1 MEGPSKEATDSF
13 LAPSSTRFDAFKVLR
28 TIRRLPIFPVFILS
42 VLVVTAILS
51 PWIAPHD
58 PRVGNLRERNIPP
71 AWVGPIIDSKTVV
84 EEPETGQT
92 DTQITLAEA
101 RKLKADIA
109 LGDTVGLVT
118 REAGSSN
125 HLLGTDH
132 LGRDILSRIIHGAR
146 FSLIIA
152 GITLFIGGGVGTLM
166 GLLSGWYGGW
176 VDEVIMR
183 LVDIKVALPTILL
196 ALVLVVTLGQDFW
209 VLVMVISLTIWPRF
223 ARMVRGEALDLKT
236 RDYVALAQV
245 AGAPTR
251 RIIFK
256 HLLPGV
262 ANTLIVVAS
271 LEVGIV
277 ILLEATL
284 SFLGAGVRPPTP
296 AWGSMVA
303 AGRDR
308 VATAWWIST
317 MPGIAIMLTVMSLN
331 LLGDWL
337 RDTLDPRLRQLK

>member
-1 MEGPSKEATDSF
+1 MKDTTDSIF
-13 LAPSSTRFDAFKVLR
+13 VPPLTRFDALKALR
-28 TIRRLPIFPVFILS
+28 HMRRLPIFPVLILS
-42 VLVVTAILS
+42 ILVITAILS

-58 PRVGNLRERNIPP
+58 PRVGNLRDRNIAP
-71 AWVGPIIDSKTVV
+71 AWES
-84 EEPETGQT
+84 E
-92 DTQITLAEA
+92 
-101 RKLKADIA
+101 
-109 LGDTVGLVT
+109 
-118 REAGSSN
+118 GSTTY
-125 HLLGTDH
+125 LLGTDH

-152 GITLFIGGGVGTLM
+152 AITLVIGGGVGTLM

-176 VDEVIMR
+176 VDEIIMR

-209 VLVMVISLTIWPRF
+209 VLVVVISLTIWPRF

-245 AGAPTR
+245 AGAPTH

-303 AGRDR
+303 VGRDR
-308 VATAWWIST
+308 IATAWWIST

-337 RDTLDPRLRQLK
+337 RDTLDPRLRQLE

>member
-1 MEGPSKEATDSF
+1 MKNTIDSL
-13 LAPSSTRFDAFKVLR
+13 LAPSLTRFRVFKALGY
-28 TIRRLPIFPVFILS
+28 TRRLPVFPVLILS
-42 VLVVTAILS
+42 LLVVTGILS
-51 PWIAPHD
+51 PWIAPHN

-71 AWVGPIIDSKTVV
+71 AWESEGRSTY
-84 EEPETGQT
+84 
-92 DTQITLAEA
+92 
-101 RKLKADIA
+101 
-109 LGDTVGLVT
+109 
-118 REAGSSN
+118 
-125 HLLGTDH
+125 LLGTDH

-152 GITLFIGGGVGTLM
+152 GITLFIGGTVGTLM
-166 GLLSGWYGGW
+166 GLVSGWYGGW
-176 VDEVIMR
+176 VDEIIMR

-209 VLVMVISLTIWPRF
+209 VLVAVISLTIWPRF
-223 ARMVRGEALDLKT
+223 ARMIRGEALDLKT

-245 AGAPTR
+245 AGAPLH

-296 AWGSMVA
+296 AWGSMVSE
-303 AGRDR
+303 GRDR
-308 VATAWWIST
+308 IATAWWISA
-317 MPGIAIMLTVMSLN
+317 MPGLAIMLTVMSLN

-337 RDTLDPRLRQLK
+337 RDTLDPRLRQTQ